1 VHSIGGT
8 AASLRARF
16 QAVCVASS
24 WFWQNGVVLSHPAG
38 SSLSRSP
45 AGNLSHWVA
54 NTEKR
59 EKHFKESKRMASERI
74 GKYACLE
81 VECRYLL
88 SKIPDDLLDRPK
100 GWLITDRY
108 FPDTRLRLRHMQ
120 SLSGDEH
127 IYKLTQKYRS
137 ETQNAYETTITNM
150 YLTEAEYNHF
160 ETLEAKILKKK
171 RYPYALPNVSLS
183 IDVFEGRH
191 QGLILAEMELE
202 KKAGVNEL
210 ALPSF
215 ILKDVTEDPFFTGGN
230 LVTMTDVEFKQG
242 LSQRLRDPRNLINQ
256 NAT

>member
-1 VHSIGGT
+1 
-8 AASLRARF
+8 
-16 QAVCVASS
+16 
-24 WFWQNGVVLSHPAG
+24 
-38 SSLSRSP
+38 
-45 AGNLSHWVA
+45 
-54 NTEKR
+54 
-59 EKHFKESKRMASERI
+59 MASQRI

-88 SKIPDDLLDRPK
+88 NKIPDDLLDSPQ
-100 GWLITDRY
+100 GWLIIDRY
-108 FPDTRLRLRHMQ
+108 FPNTRLRLRHMK

-137 ETQNAYETTITNM
+137 EIQNAYETTITNM

-171 RYPYALPNVSLS
+171 RYPYSLPNFSLS

-202 KKAGVNEL
+202 KKEEASESI
-210 ALPSF
+210 LPSF
-215 ILKDVTEDPFFTGGN
+215 VLKDITNDPFFTGGN
-230 LVTMTDVEFKQG
+230 LVAITDEGFRQG
-242 LSQRLRDPRNLINQ
+242 LSERLRDHRNLINQ